1 MVKQIVIA
9 LLAMLGG
16 FMSLRLPFWE
26 SVVAILIIILI
37 IYKLGQP

>member
-9 LLAMLGG
+9 LLATLGS
-16 FMSLRLPFWE
+16 FMALKLPFWE
-26 SVVAILIIILI
+26 RVVAIAVIVLI

>member
-16 FMSLRLPFWE
+16 FMALRLPFWE
-26 SVVAILIIILI
+26 SVVAILIIVLI

>member
-1 MVKQIVIA
+1 MVRQLSIA

-16 FMSLRLPFWE
+16 FMALKLPFWE
-26 SVVAILIIILI
+26 SVAAIAVIVLI

>member
-1 MVKQIVIA
+1 MVKQMVIA

-16 FMSLRLPFWE
+16 FMALRLPFWE
-26 SVVAILIIILI
+26 SVVAILVIILI